1 MFKAAFGIMIVTFIV
16 LAIVVVIVGSIISG
30 IWEGCRD
37 FFSKPYVSIPI
48 VLALIASI
56 IIHLVRAA

>member
-1 MFKAAFGIMIVTFIV
+1 MVIAFIV
-16 LAIVVVIVGSIISG
+16 FVIIAVIVGSIISG

-48 VLALIASI
+48 VLALIVSI
-56 IIHLVRAA
+56 IIHLVRAI